1 MNVDLGGPGALCS
14 SHRMRLF
21 LLGELPAREME
32 QMRQHAASCAR
43 CEAVRRETE
52 REREALE
59 SALPF
64 EALAA
69 GVAERLARVQPRETR
84 AVRRPRWGRLAAVA
98 GVAAAAAIA
107 IAVVPLRE
115 PGEPGGINRT
125 KGGAG
130 FTLYAKHG
138 KETLALDKAAP
149 VREGDQLLVS
159 LSRGGKPWA
168 ALLLVEGAEVSVIW
182 HGAAAPGPLPKAF
195 EWTGEAKEA
204 RLYLVY
210 GTAPLD
216 VARLSSRA
224 ARGELRPGADVIVRR
239 LERAR

>member
-32 QMRQHAASCAR
+32 QMRQHAASCER

-52 REREALE
+52 RERADLEA
-59 SALPF
+59 AMPF

-69 GVAERLARVQPRETR
+69 GVAERLARVGNPAPRGQ
-84 AVRRPRWGRLAAVA
+84 RRQRWAKVAAIA
-98 GVAAAAAIA
+98 GAALAAAAAIA
-107 IAVVPLRE
+107 IVPFWNA
-115 PGEPGGINRT
+115 GEGGGPIRT

-138 KETLALDKAAP
+138 QETVALDKAAP
-149 VREGDQLLVS
+149 VRKGDQLLVS
-159 LSRGGKPWA
+159 LSPGGKAWA
-168 ALLLVEGAEVSVIW
+168 AVLFVEGAEVSVIW
-182 HGAAAPGPLPKAF
+182 QGPASPGPLPKAF
-195 EWTGEAKEA
+195 VWTGEAKEA
-204 RLYLVY
+204 QLYVAY
-210 GTAPLD
+210 GAAPLD
-216 VARLSSRA
+216 VDRLSSLA
-224 ARGELRPGADVIVRR
+224 ARGELRPGAEVIVRR